1 MSIAPSDT
9 PVNPPHDLSVLNWT
23 HRLSRLGPDFFTPL
37 QPTPLA
43 APTWAARNEALRTEL
58 GWPAALFDETHLHAF
73 GGNALMAGSM
83 PLATVYSGHQFG
95 QWAGQLGDGRAIWL
109 GEAQSDQGPQ
119 EIQLKGAG
127 RTPYSRGGDGRAV
140 LRSSIR
146 EYLCSEAMH
155 GLGIPTTRALCL
167 VASPEPVRRET
178 LETAAVVA
186 RVAPSFLRFGHF
198 EHFSAQGDTDNLR
211 TLADH
216 VIAHHL
222 PQCRERAALWQGNV
236 YAALLDEVQERTAK
250 LLAQWQ
256 AVGFCHGVM
265 NTDNMSLLGLTI
277 DYGPFQFMDGFDPAH
292 ICNHSDH
299 QGRYAYGRQPNV
311 AYWNLYCLAQAL
323 APLIDDHDMTLQV
336 LEVYKTLFPRC
347 LGDAMRAKLGLV
359 GDLAPESER
368 EADWTLVED
377 VMQHMAAEKV
387 DFTVF
392 WRQLSQAVALQ
403 SKNATLTDAGWSSVT
418 DLVLDR
424 PRLLAWLAR
433 YSERAGQGSLAG
445 MGQQMLR
452 TNPKFVLRN
461 HLAEI
466 AIRQAQLGDF
476 SEIEVLHN
484 LLKSPFDEHTGFETY
499 ADLPPDWAGQLE
511 ISCSS

>member
-1 MSIAPSDT
+1 
-9 PVNPPHDLSVLNWT
+9 
-23 HRLSRLGPDFFTPL
+23 
-37 QPTPLA
+37 
-43 APTWAARNEALRTEL
+43 
-58 GWPAALFDETHLHAF
+58 
-73 GGNALMAGSM
+73 
-83 PLATVYSGHQFG
+83 
-95 QWAGQLGDGRAIWL
+95 
-109 GEAQSDQGPQ
+109 
-119 EIQLKGAG
+119 
-127 RTPYSRGGDGRAV
+127 
-140 LRSSIR
+140 
-146 EYLCSEAMH
+146 
-155 GLGIPTTRALCL
+155 
-167 VASPEPVRRET
+167 
-178 LETAAVVA
+178 
-186 RVAPSFLRFGHF
+186 
-198 EHFSAQGDTDNLR
+198 
-211 TLADH
+211 
-216 VIAHHL
+216 
-222 PQCRERAALWQGNV
+222 
-236 YAALLDEVQERTAK
+236 
-250 LLAQWQ
+250 
-256 AVGFCHGVM
+256 
-265 NTDNMSLLGLTI
+265 
-277 DYGPFQFMDGFDPAH
+277 
-292 ICNHSDH
+292 
-299 QGRYAYGRQPNV
+299 
-311 AYWNLYCLAQAL
+311 
-323 APLIDDHDMTLQV
+323 
-336 LEVYKTLFPRC
+336 
-347 LGDAMRAKLGLV
+347 MRAKLGLV

-424 PRLLAWLAR
+424 PRLLAWLAC
-433 YSERAGQGSLAG
+433 YSERAGQGSLAA